1 MKKDYETL
9 EFTIQLLATQDV
21 ITSSV
26 YVQWAEEWN
35 GEENKDDTWLGN
47 IFG

>member
-1 MKKDYETL
+1 MKKEYETL
-9 EFTIQLLATQDV
+9 EFKILLLATQDV

-35 GEENKDDTWLGN
+35 SEDNNGAWLDN